1 MSKKTSTIETIW
13 HSNSLVKQ
21 ETIYINDKK
30 NGTEKEWDDKGN
42 LIRVSEFLDDLK
54 EGKETLWKYPY
65 IPKGVEDGGSKKL
78 VKVSETFYKK
88 GEKHGIEKLFIENI
102 HNTLRDLNDEYS
114 NPMIKEIPYKNGL
127 KEGEEIIH
135 FEYFEYLDSFDDLFD
150 TEKAIIDTFDFPE
163 EYPEEYQY
171 QKGKKDLIHTLIED
185 IFMPPYYIHPYVYN
199 QLNEKIKE
207 LGQKLNCVFK
217 SHPGVN
223 WDSLTNLNGLGD
235 TLSFHYKKGNL
246 IETELYLIFPEMPDL
261 GIGQISAR
269 TSIRTS
275 VKFEYKDGNLLSIFF
290 KTVDEVDKNFE
301 AINLKEV
308 YFDSGQISK
317 EILYNLDINYE
328 STYTYKK
335 DSETGEEITYYNPD
349 GGDYYRFPVQEKY
362 FKNGLVD
369 KIIQYTNDDNK
380 TLIKYE
386 YDGDKLKQEI
396 HEMYDRHNRKISEIY
411 FDSNKKKI
419 KERREI

>member
-54 EGKETLWKYPY
+54 EGKETLWKYPF
-65 IPKGVEDGGSKKL
+65 IPKEIEDDGSKKL

-88 GEKHGIEKLFIENI
+88 GKKHGIEKLFIENI
-102 HNTLRDLNDEYS
+102 HNSLRELSNEDS
-114 NPMIKEIPYKNGL
+114 NPMIQETPFKNGL
-127 KEGEEIIH
+127 KDGEEIVHLYNI
-135 FEYFEYLDSFDDLFD
+135 ECIGS
-150 TEKAIIDTFDFPE
+150 TEKLLSDDFSIKDETFDIQI
-163 EYPEEYQY
+163 PEEYQR
-171 QKGKKDLIHTLIED
+171 QRGHEDLIDILIEED
-185 IFMPPYYIHPYVYN
+185 VLPIFYIHPYVAD
-199 QLNEKIKE
+199 QLNEKSKN
-207 LGQKLNCVFK
+207 LSDKTNYDFSFLNTVADT
-217 SHPGVN
+217 S
-223 WDSLTNLNGLGD
+223 WDTTS
-235 TLSFHYKKGNL
+235 SIYKKGNL
-246 IETELYLIFPEMPDL
+246 IETQLYLTFPEMGDL
-261 GIGQISAR
+261 GFGQLRAS
-269 TSIRTS
+269 TSITTS

-335 DSETGEEITYYNPD
+335 DSKTGEEITYYNPD

-396 HEMYDRHNRKISEIY
+396 HEMYDKHNRKISEIY